1 MLGLL
6 LVVTMLGNYLA
17 NQLPAQMQVNDAN
30 HGLQVENQLARL
42 TSTLRQVAEAGAV
55 GGVVSQPIS
64 LGSLGDPPFA
74 GADGSTIGPE
84 TRGSQLTVS
93 YTVTGSSTYS
103 PPSVGP
109 AGGRHYSAC
118 SSQTSTTLTCSA
130 AGTVVWN
137 FSAATPS
144 SLSMTTSGGPYY
156 VNTSASNTT
165 LGVTASAALTLYL
178 LVIGSN
184 DTVTLTLSASGN
196 AVHVE
201 MVGNHDTVSIAAGS
215 LTSTKLTVYFVG
227 NYDELESTSL
237 SATSSHLIVTAY
249 GSYDNTSLGTVSAT
263 SSYFNVYL
271 NGFVPHS
278 PSANCPVGNLAYDT
292 DSVAVGTHSGGTYN
306 VTYNDTTVTSG
317 SAPSPWT
324 GTFGTPSISCPFYS
338 TAVIPQTT
346 SGAVGAAF
354 VVQLHNTYT
363 PIQVLAFDQGALVY
377 AQPNSDPFLLIGP
390 DLNYTSGALQVRV
403 SEFTT
408 AVGIEEGIGTAQF
421 AARLVSLLNITLPS
435 SSFSLSGAVSVK
447 VVTPYAAAWYD
458 YLTHSDPS
466 VAGDVICLPATSA
479 TCTGPFTLSGSLGT
493 IYVNVTATS
502 LDLQV
507 ATYAVSLI

>member
-6 LVVTMLGNYLA
+6 LIVTMLGNYLA

-30 HGLQVENQLARL
+30 HALQVENQLARL
-42 TSTLRQVAEAGAV
+42 TGTLRQVAVAGSI

-64 LGSLGDPPFA
+64 LGSLGAPPFA
-74 GADGSTIGPE
+74 GADGSTIAPE
-84 TRGSQLTVS
+84 TAGSELTVS
-93 YTVTGSSTYS
+93 YTVTGSATYS

-109 AGGRHYSAC
+109 AGGRHYSSC
-118 SSQTSTTLTCSA
+118 STQTSTALTCTA
-130 AGTVVWN
+130 TGPVIWN

-165 LGVTASAALTLYL
+165 LGVTASASLTLYL

-196 AVHVE
+196 AVHLE
-201 MVGNHDTVSIAAGS
+201 MVGNHDTVSIASGS
-215 LTSTKLTVYFVG
+215 LTSSKLTVYFVG
-227 NYDELESTSL
+227 NYDELESSSL
-237 SATSSHLIVTAY
+237 SASSSHVIVTAF
-249 GSYDNTSLGTVSAT
+249 GSYDSTSLGTVSAT

-271 NGFVPHS
+271 NGFVPS
-278 PSANCPVGNLAYDT
+278 TPAATCPVGNLAYDT
-292 DSVAVGTHSGGTYN
+292 GSVAVGTHSGGTYN

-317 SAPSPWT
+317 TAPSPWT
-324 GTFGTPSISCPFYS
+324 GTFGTPSIACPFYA

-363 PIQVLAFDQGALVY
+363 PVQVLAFDQGALVY
-377 AQPNSDPFLLIGP
+377 AQPNSDPYLLIGP
-390 DLNYTSGALQVRV
+390 DLSYASGALRLRV
-403 SEFTT
+403 SEFTSV
-408 AVGIEEGIGTAQF
+408 VGIEAGIGTAQF
-421 AARLVSLLNITLPS
+421 AARLISLLNVTLPS
-435 SSFSLSGAVSVK
+435 SSFSLSGAVTVK

-458 YLTHSDPS
+458 YLTRSGSS
-466 VAGDVICLPATSA
+466 VAQDVVCVPAASA
-479 TCTGPFTLSGSLGT
+479 ICTGPFTLSGGVGT
-493 IYVNVTATS
+493 IYLNVTATS
-502 LDLQV
+502 LALQV